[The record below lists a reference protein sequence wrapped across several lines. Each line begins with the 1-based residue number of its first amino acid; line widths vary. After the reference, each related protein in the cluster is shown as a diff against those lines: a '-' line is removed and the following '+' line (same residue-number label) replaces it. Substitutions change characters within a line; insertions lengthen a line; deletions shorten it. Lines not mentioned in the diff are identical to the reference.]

1 MISMELVSMILCYQ
15 LLIYIYV
22 MFLGMSRGGGK
33 IASFDALIS
42 LLFRKSSF
50 VHDAQL
56 TIYLTPI
63 TYRHCPLLS
72 CFKG

>member
-33 IASFDALIS
+33 IASSDALILYYSGS
-42 LLFRKSSF
+42 LPSYMMLNSPY
-50 VHDAQL
+50 
-56 TIYLTPI
+56 T
-63 TYRHCPLLS
+63 
-72 CFKG
+72 